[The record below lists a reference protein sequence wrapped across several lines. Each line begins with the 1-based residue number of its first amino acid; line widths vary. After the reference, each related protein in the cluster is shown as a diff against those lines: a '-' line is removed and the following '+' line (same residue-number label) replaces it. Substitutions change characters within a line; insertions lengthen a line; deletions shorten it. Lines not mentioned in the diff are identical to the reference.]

1 MRGNKTSFGKIIK
14 ELGDFVYCFGDLAT
28 TFFFFLPDR
37 YRKCFDFITENEK
50 FEEYVDTIK
59 QCFVADFIRQL
70 ERIMQK
76 SEIY

>member
-14 ELGDFVYCFGDLAT
+14 ELGDFVYCFGDIAT
-28 TFFFFLPDR
+28 TFFFSPR
-37 YRKCFDFITENEK
+37 SCFDFITENEK